1 MKLRFRIGTV
11 KVASVQKGGKENII
25 RPLWLFDCIKQN
37 QADAGMPDFLLPLEP
52 RYASSMVDKPF
63 IAKTFFS
70 RHMFFTREDRK
81 EQIASNVDRFMDSY
95 ARDTTVEELKEVCNY
110 RTWHLR
116 KRVKGELP
124 AYQFKDLESDGPSRS
139 YRSFASFQTRRAAE
153 RARPRRQW

>member
-63 IAKTFFS
+63 IARTFFFLGTCS
-70 RHMFFTREDRK
+70 SPGKIRK
-81 EQIASNVDRFMDSY
+81 
-95 ARDTTVEELKEVCNY
+95 
-110 RTWHLR
+110 
-116 KRVKGELP
+116 
-124 AYQFKDLESDGPSRS
+124 SRS
-139 YRSFASFQTRRAAE
+139 LVTSTGLWTAT
-153 RARPRRQW
+153 PVIRQLKS